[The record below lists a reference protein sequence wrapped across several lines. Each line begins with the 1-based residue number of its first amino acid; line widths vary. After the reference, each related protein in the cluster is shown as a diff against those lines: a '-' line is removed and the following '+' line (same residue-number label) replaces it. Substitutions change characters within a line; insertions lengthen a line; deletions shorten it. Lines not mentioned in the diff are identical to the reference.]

1 MAEESTT
8 AVVAC
13 APGKTNGA
21 LVEHWRELGLR
32 AQLLTPSAAAADLG
46 RGDTALVRLDVLQTL
61 DGIEPGLDAVRELE
75 ARGVRVFNPSATLLR
90 AHDKLETLQVLDAA
104 GIPVPSWTH
113 YTGEVAVPEL
123 DLPVVVKP
131 RFGSWG
137 RDVTRCETRDDLDQ
151 CLDRARERSWFRRH
165 GAMIEEY
172 LPSEGFDRRVLVAA
186 GQVVGTVERVAAAGE
201 WRTNVALGGSRRRA
215 PSAPEADEIAVAAT
229 LAAGADFVGV
239 DLIRSGGHWF
249 VLELNGAVD
258 FDDAYSLEG
267 HDVFADIA
275 EALGLLGRNV
285 CAATPGDGEPGMRL
299 AKR

>member
-1 MAEESTT
+1 MTEDSTT

-32 AQLLTPSAAAADLG
+32 AQLLTPSAAAAGLG

-75 ARGVRVFNPSATLLR
+75 ARGVRVLNPSAALVR
-90 AHDKLETLQVLDAA
+90 AHDKLETMRALDAA

-113 YTGEVAVPEL
+113 YTGDVAVPEL

-137 RDVTRCETRDDLDQ
+137 RDVTLCETRDDLDR
-151 CLDRARERSWFRRH
+151 CLDRARERSWFKRH

-172 LPSEGFDRRVLVAA
+172 LPAGGFDRRVLVAA

-201 WRTNVALGGSRRRA
+201 WRTNIALGGRRRRA

-229 LAAGADFVGV
+229 LATGADFVGV
-239 DLIRSGGHWF
+239 DLIHSGRHWF
-249 VLELNGAVD
+249 VLELNGAID
-258 FDDAYSLEG
+258 FNDVYSLEG
-267 HDVFADIA
+267 HDAFADIA
-275 EALGLLGRNV
+275 EALGLLGPNV
-285 CAATPGDGEPGMRL
+285 APRHPETVSRA
-299 AKR
+299 